1 MEQTRHLGMRVRI
14 LGQLIKQ
21 AIDRKLTALDL
32 TGQQSFVLRYLSEH
46 EEEPVYAKDI
56 EKRFNLTHPTVSGII
71 QRLEAKGFLA
81 AEPDSGDR
89 RCKRVVLT
97 PKARECQK
105 EIWQHIQWV
114 ERTMVSGMTPEEEQT
129 LTELLECAC
138 ENLNEEIQKEESS
151 L

>member
-1 MEQTRHLGMRVRI
+1 MERPKHLGARVRV
-14 LGQLIKQ
+14 LAQNIKQ
-21 AIDRKLTALDL
+21 AFDRKLTALGL
-32 TGQQSFVLRYLSEH
+32 TTQQSFVLRYLYEHSE
-46 EEEPVYAKDI
+46 EKVYPKDI
-56 EKRFNLTHPTVSGII
+56 EKRFDLTHPTVSGII

-81 AEPDSGDR
+81 AEPDSDDR

-129 LTELLECAC
+129 LTELLERAC